1 MRSNKTL
8 IALSTAIVLG
18 VLGAGSAAFASDHE
32 DGGGFKIGPL
42 GQIMGTQT
50 ESARGAN
57 AYAFAPAAPSKQTV
71 HKQTAHSPANAQEDN
86 YGPEAGKD

>member
-50 ESARGAN
+50 ENARD
-57 AYAFAPAAPSKQTV
+57 AYAFVPSVAGKQTA

>member
-8 IALSTAIVLG
+8 IALSTAIVIG
-18 VLGAGSAAFASDHE
+18 VLGAGSAALASDHE

-42 GQIMGTQT
+42 GQIMGTQI

-57 AYAFAPAAPSKQTV
+57 AYAFTPSVAGKQTV
-71 HKQTAHSPANAQEDN
+71 RKQTAHSPANAEEDN

>member
-8 IALSTAIVLG
+8 IAISTAIMLG
-18 VLGAGSAAFASDHE
+18 VLGAGSAALANDHE
-32 DGGGFKIGPL
+32 DGGGFKIGAQ
-42 GQIMGTQT
+42 GQIMGAQT

-57 AYAFAPAAPSKQTV
+57 AYAFTPSVAGKQTV

-86 YGPEAGKD
+86 YGSEAGKD